1 MEAYSQAGWQADIQ
15 RDRQTNRQ
23 ACGQEVRETDTQTRV
38 PINLGLV
45 DGND

>member
-1 MEAYSQAGWQADIQ
+1 MKTDRQAVVQTGRQTDRQAG
-15 RDRQTNRQ
+15 RKSDRQ
-23 ACGQEVRETDTQTRV
+23 TDTQTRV

>member
-1 MEAYSQAGWQADIQ
+1 MECQVERKTDGET
-15 RDRQTNRQ
+15 DRHV
-23 ACGQEVRETDTQTRV
+23 GGKEVRQTDTQTRV